1 MLAVVVLNKLLIA
14 IGFTVLCIARP
25 AWAQAQP
32 AAAATSLNVEGLEDC
47 EAKYRETKEWRI
59 ALVIANDDYPEAP
72 LERPRDDALAVRTSL
87 QEVSF
92 CVILGFN
99 LDRIRMEQA
108 IKLYGTTL
116 ARKPNGVGFFYYA
129 GHAIQI
135 DETNYMIPVKHGIM
149 SSEDAATR
157 AVPLNLLLGE
167 LERVRAPANIVIL
180 DACRDNPWRTRSL
193 GKPRGLA
200 VVHTSNSGFLFGFS
214 TAPGKEAADNGIYA
228 RALAEQITQEG
239 LEIQHAFV
247 NVNKAVRSVTRG
259 AQIPWIHQSL
269 SERVYLRGQGEPLD
283 QPFPWKT
290 VTYVSVG
297 VAGTAA
303 TVGTVF
309 GLLANSTYTDAERSC
324 PSRTNC
330 SQHAIDK
337 RELAG
342 RQANLSNVSFAVAVL
357 GLAAAG
363 TSYFLSPDE
372 PSFKHGIQVS
382 STAGKNQ
389 VGLELAGSF

>member
-1 MLAVVVLNKLLIA
+1 VKKLLIA
-14 IGFTVLCIARP
+14 IGFLNVLCTERP

-32 AAAATSLNVEGLEDC
+32 AAAAASLNVEGIENC
-47 EAKYRETKEWRI
+47 EAKYGETKEWRI
-59 ALVIANDDYPEAP
+59 ALIIANSDYPEAP
-72 LERPRDDALAVRTSL
+72 LERPRDDALAVRASL

-99 LDRIRMEQA
+99 LDRSKMEQA
-108 IKLYGTTL
+108 VKLYAETL

-129 GHAIQI
+129 GHAIQV
-135 DETNYMIPVKHGIM
+135 DETNYMIPVKHGIV
-149 SSEDAATR
+149 SADDVAAK
-157 AVPLNLLLGE
+157 AVSLNLLLGE
-167 LERVRAPANIVIL
+167 LERLRAPANIVIL
-180 DACRDNPWRTRSL
+180 DACRDNPWRTRSW

-200 VVHTSNSGFLFGFS
+200 VVHTNTSGFLFGFS

-228 RALAEQITQEG
+228 SALAEQITQEG

-247 NVNKAVRSVTRG
+247 NVNKAVRRVTQG

-269 SERVYLRGQGEPLD
+269 SERVYLRGKGEPLD
-283 QPFPWKT
+283 QPFPWNT
-290 VTYVSVG
+290 VTYVSLG
-297 VAGTAA
+297 VAGSAA

-309 GLLANSTYTDAERSC
+309 GLLANSTYADAERSC

-330 SQHAIDK
+330 SEHAIDK

-372 PSFKHGIQVS
+372 PSFTHGIQIS